1 MAHSGEISG
10 ADAATLKSNIANA
23 MTNEE
28 VKGWFGGT
36 WEEVFVEREIIAD
49 GRFHRPD
56 RVMVRGGEAVVM
68 DYKFG
73 LNRSNKHIEQINLY
87 ASLLR
92 QMGYESVKGY
102 LWYLS
107 IGEVDRVV

>member
-1 MAHSGEISG
+1 M
-10 ADAATLKSNIANA
+10 KSNIANA

-87 ASLLR
+87 AKLLR
-92 QMGYESVKGY
+92 QMGYESVRGY